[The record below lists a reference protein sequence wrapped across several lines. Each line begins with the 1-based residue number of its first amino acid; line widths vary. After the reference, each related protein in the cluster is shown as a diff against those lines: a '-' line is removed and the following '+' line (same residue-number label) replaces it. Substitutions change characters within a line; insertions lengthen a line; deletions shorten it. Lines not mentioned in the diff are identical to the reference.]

1 MSEFGP
7 PPRLGV
13 VVVDDQSLVR
23 AGFCSILQREEDLE
37 VVGEAADGVQALE
50 VVERTRPDVVL
61 MDVRMPR
68 MDGIA
73 ATRLLSVRHP
83 GTRVLILTTY
93 DLDEYLLDAIR
104 AGASGFLL
112 KDIRAEQ
119 LPGAVRA
126 VVQGEVLLSAG
137 PTRRLAETF
146 IPQTSGPSPR
156 IAALPVREREVLE
169 HVARGLSNAE
179 IAVSLHLGA
188 TTVKTY
194 VSRLLTRFDLRDRV
208 GLVITAYEEGL
219 VRADGP
225 AAPPSSGRIGTTP
238 L

>member
-1 MSEFGP
+1 MSGSET
-7 PPRLGV
+7 PPRLRV

-23 AGFCSILQREEDLE
+23 AGFCSILQREQDLE
-37 VVGEAADGVQALE
+37 VVGEAADGVQAVE
-50 VVERTRPDVVL
+50 VVERTHPDVVL

-73 ATRLLSVRHP
+73 ATRVLCARHP
-83 GTRVLILTTY
+83 ATRVLILTTY

-119 LPGAVRA
+119 LPGSVRA

-146 IPQTSGPSPR
+146 IPQVTGPSPR
-156 IAALPVREREVLE
+156 LSALPVREREVLE
-169 HVARGLSNAE
+169 HIARGLSNAE
-179 IAVSLHLGA
+179 IAASLHLGA

-219 VRADGP
+219 VRAEGP
-225 AAPPSSGRIGTTP
+225 TARPSSGRTGSTP
-238 L
+238 H